1 MYCGGEG
8 GADPAGRVT
17 QYRTELV
24 MLLDQLAD
32 PACPASPQLAGR
44 ADRRSKTYP
53 AGLSRSLQPITIQ
66 AAPCQTK
73 V

>member
-44 ADRRSKTYP
+44 ADRLARQLDQLVR
-53 AGLSRSLQPITIQ
+53 GLAKEQQVNTIEYW
-66 AAPCQTK
+66 T
-73 V
+73 